1 MLKLLKGLIPS
12 DDRHRRK
19 EDKEPKE
26 SEFREVAFNSKT
38 KKTLVR
44 DGDNFLVVVGTNKS
58 FVDTLRTLKYV
69 KFPDM
74 DGAIEFFKKNGEDL
88 ETETTTTDSKST
100 TG

>member
-1 MLKLLKGLIPS
+1 MLKLLQGLIPN

-19 EDKEPKE
+19 EDREPRE

-74 DGAIEFFKKNGEDL
+74 ETAIQFFKKSGESVEA
-88 ETETTTTDSKST
+88 ETPTTNSN
-100 TG
+100 